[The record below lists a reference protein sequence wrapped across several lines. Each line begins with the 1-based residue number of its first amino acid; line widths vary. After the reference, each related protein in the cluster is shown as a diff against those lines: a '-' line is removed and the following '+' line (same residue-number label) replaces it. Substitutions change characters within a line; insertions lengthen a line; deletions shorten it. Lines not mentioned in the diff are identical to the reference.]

1 MPPKKKQ
8 KTTKALPAP
17 CEDEDQSEPDLGP
30 SKAHWIKVH
39 DALARIFSHELFKD
53 ILTAD
58 PLSVKDGG
66 REAALDAT
74 QAASALKN
82 AGVYKCAANFFHQD
96 FLFMATHKVPMN
108 EAQVQQIKDYWFPKN
123 EPPSL
128 CPFVITVALET
139 PGCIGQRPQNGF
151 QRLSPPEPVHALL
164 FALAEAIESKAKV
177 GVLRAFRSCILT
189 ATFVFEICPVGEDRY
204 WRAQNIREE
213 MVEKGLSVQ
222 LSLCQAVLE
231 WCDQNWLTSSA
242 WKSIYALQ
250 ALLDRGGTPEM
261 IAWSLEGMVDG
272 VRMSFLDGGH
282 FVISK
287 LKDSRASYIEVL
299 KMKRKTLLHLLNTW
313 LNDLKLE
320 KKWKDNIKS
329 YCGSYEMLRKHI
341 SPYPDTQADTA
352 WLLGCPPSVSEICE
366 FLDQLVFGSHYDAR
380 YKDAIKSKHEVEDFL
395 NYTTLK
401 TTMETI
407 EKMTRQ
413 EDKPEGLNGD
423 EEQKARTEEER
434 QETEL
439 EAASASEAAAASEA
453 APASEEV
460 EDNGLSEAD
469 KVMWRQHMRK
479 ILNQHVR
486 FVADH
491 RTNVELES
499 VLKET
504 PFMSLRGDQ
513 TGMALFH
520 FDLKKYGEPT
530 TRPDLRTPTFRE
542 NLYTRLVKSVLA
554 ARQDAMG
561 TPNPNLQ
568 AGEVA
573 LIFDAGKKGLMKKLL
588 SPWKEGTAKTKEEDE
603 EAEDDGEEDAE
614 EEDDKPTFCV
624 DTLMIGYSES
634 SLSARKK
641 RLRGTCTLKQMES
654 CHILS
659 SKRLS
664 LPSRDRKHY
673 AGSTTGDLI
682 SNVHMPAWSSE
693 WQLPWKEKKELLGKK
708 HMIAVGGKTQN
719 KEEEKQNSRSSNGLE
734 PVCFHSPPYEHC
746 DELIHDFFA
755 KIIIDLTPLDGR
767 MAWAALRNRV
777 GYVGVAFNP
786 EHQRLLEDRL
796 LALLEK
802 EMTNPESSLFSS
814 AYSEA
819 VGGGSGKDEQEE
831 GEEEKDDNDEEDDDV
846 WDPLG
851 DDDDDNEED

>member
-1 MPPKKKQ
+1 
-8 KTTKALPAP
+8 
-17 CEDEDQSEPDLGP
+17 
-30 SKAHWIKVH
+30 V
-39 DALARIFSHELFKD
+39 
-53 ILTAD
+53 
-58 PLSVKDGG
+58 
-66 REAALDAT
+66 
-74 QAASALKN
+74 
-82 AGVYKCAANFFHQD
+82 
-96 FLFMATHKVPMN
+96 
-108 EAQVQQIKDYWFPKN
+108 
-123 EPPSL
+123 
-128 CPFVITVALET
+128 
-139 PGCIGQRPQNGF
+139 
-151 QRLSPPEPVHALL
+151 
-164 FALAEAIESKAKV
+164 
-177 GVLRAFRSCILT
+177 
-189 ATFVFEICPVGEDRY
+189 
-204 WRAQNIREE
+204 
-213 MVEKGLSVQ
+213 
-222 LSLCQAVLE
+222 
-231 WCDQNWLTSSA
+231 SS

-250 ALLDRGGTPEM
+250 ALLDRAGTPEM
-261 IAWSLEGMVDG
+261 ITWSLEGMVDG

-313 LNDLKLE
+313 LNDLQLD

-329 YCGSYEMLRKHI
+329 CCGSYEMLRKHI

-366 FLDQLVFGSHYDAR
+366 FLDQLVFGCHYDAR

-395 NYTTLK
+395 NYTTVK
-401 TTMETI
+401 TTMENI

-413 EDKPEGLNGD
+413 EAKPEGLNGD
-423 EEQKARTEEER
+423 EEQKARTEQER
-434 QETEL
+434 QETQL

-460 EDNGLSEAD
+460 EDTGLSEAD

-499 VLKET
+499 ALKET

-554 ARQDAMG
+554 ARQEAMG

-634 SLSARKK
+634 SLSTRKK
-641 RLRGTCTLKQMES
+641 RLRGTCTHEADGVMSHFVIQK
-654 CHILS
+654 
-659 SKRLS
+659 
-664 LPSRDRKHY
+664 
-673 AGSTTGDLI
+673 
-682 SNVHMPAWSSE
+682 VVPAK
-693 WQLPWKEKKELLGKK
+693 P
-708 HMIAVGGKTQN
+708 
-719 KEEEKQNSRSSNGLE
+719 
-734 PVCFHSPPYEHC
+734 
-746 DELIHDFFA
+746 
-755 KIIIDLTPLDGR
+755 
-767 MAWAALRNRV
+767 
-777 GYVGVAFNP
+777 
-786 EHQRLLEDRL
+786 
-796 LALLEK
+796 
-802 EMTNPESSLFSS
+802 
-814 AYSEA
+814 
-819 VGGGSGKDEQEE
+819 
-831 GEEEKDDNDEEDDDV
+831 
-846 WDPLG
+846 
-851 DDDDDNEED
+851 